1 MSVFFFF
8 FNFSQAL
15 SHSSPKAAC
24 VMEILFS
31 RHFRAVSAGY
41 SYWLDDEL
49 GISYDWLIILTL
61 PPAATFPAL
70 YTVTIG
76 LASLLKFCFNFEND
90 SNLFGSLFRLD
101 SSLYMQY
108 DCPFQEIA
116 LFSELAKSQNENKS
130 PIHDLKQHVHF
141 GSVFTLL

>member
-1 MSVFFFF
+1 
-8 FNFSQAL
+8 
-15 SHSSPKAAC
+15 
-24 VMEILFS
+24 MEILFS

-41 SYWLDDEL
+41 SFWLVDEL
-49 GISYDWLIILTL
+49 GISCDWLIILIL
-61 PPAATFPAL
+61 PQAATFPAL
-70 YTVTIG
+70 YTITIG
-76 LASLLKFCFNFEND
+76 LASLLQFCFNFEND

-116 LFSELAKSQNENKS
+116 QMRREILFSELAKSQNENKS

>member
-1 MSVFFFF
+1 
-8 FNFSQAL
+8 
-15 SHSSPKAAC
+15 
-24 VMEILFS
+24 MEILFS

-41 SYWLDDEL
+41 SYWLVDEL
-49 GISYDWLIILTL
+49 GISCDWLIILIL
-61 PPAATFPAL
+61 PQAATFPAL
-70 YTVTIG
+70 YTITIG
-76 LASLLKFCFNFEND
+76 LASLLQFCFNFEND

-116 LFSELAKSQNENKS
+116 QMRREILFSELAKSQNENKS

>member
-1 MSVFFFF
+1 MTYLYY
-8 FNFSQAL
+8 FS
-15 SHSSPKAAC
+15 
-24 VMEILFS
+24 FS
-31 RHFRAVSAGY
+31 IFLRFSATQVLKQLVLWRFYFRAVSAGY
-41 SYWLDDEL
+41 SYWLVDEL
-49 GISYDWLIILTL
+49 EISYDWLVILIS

-76 LASLLKFCFNFEND
+76 LASLLQFCFNFEND

-141 GSVFTLL
+141 GSVFALL